1 MHFAH
6 MSTNPKPNTNPETL
20 APGEHP
26 IFGKV
31 IYTYSRRQAIADGM
45 LIDVTETAREAG
57 VTFPVAITAAA
68 WADCVA
74 WDADTEARKGCTG
87 NSERG
92 RLWDVVWMFR
102 TFAKAARGSVIN
114 FALYRIPREGRGTRA
129 RKVYLKAVCG
139 PGDTAEP
146 VVTIMLPNED

>member
-1 MHFAH
+1 M
-6 MSTNPKPNTNPETL
+6 NNKPQSNPEAL

-45 LIDVTETAREAG
+45 LIDATETAREAG
-57 VTFPVAITAAA
+57 IKFPVAITAAA

-74 WDADTEARKGCTG
+74 WDEATEKRKGFTG
-87 NSERG
+87 NSVRG
-92 RLWDVVWMFR
+92 RLWDVLWMFR
-102 TFAKAARGSVIN
+102 TFAARARARGGVIK
-114 FALYRIPREGRGTRA
+114 FGVYRIPTEGRGTRP
-129 RKVYLKAVCG
+129 RLTHLKAVCG